1 MEFEFGSF
9 FYFLFCD
16 YARRRYLQRNRQ
28 NGLQIN
34 ATKHKKPR
42 KSTVTRN
49 GIYV

>member
-1 MEFEFGSF
+1 MEFEFSVF
-9 FYFLFCD
+9 FSVCD

-34 ATKHKKPR
+34 ATNIR
-42 KSTVTRN
+42 KQQKAASTVTRN